1 MKKNTK
7 ETQKIIS
14 VVNLKGG
21 CGRSTLATNLAGELS
36 KLDSTALI
44 DTDLP
49 QGTSASWFAIR
60 QEAGRSGDLTLATAT
75 GHREL
80 ITEVEARG
88 ERYVVLDSPPRLA
101 ELARAMVMLSDLVLI
116 PVATSAAEVW
126 ATSDLMTLLAE
137 ARKVRP
143 IEARLVWTRHRA
155 GTRLAR
161 ELVGQ
166 VNEVLDLPFM
176 KSALSL
182 RVAYQEALG
191 LGLTAT
197 ETADKNA
204 REEVNGL
211 VGEVVK
217 LLRKSK

>member
-1 MKKNTK
+1 MK
-7 ETQKIIS
+7 TQKIIS

-21 CGRSTLATNLAGELS
+21 CGRSTLSTNLAGELA
-36 KLDSTALI
+36 KLNSTALI

-49 QGTSASWFAIR
+49 QGTAASWFAIR
-60 QEAGRSGDLTLATAT
+60 QEAGRTGELTLTTAT

-80 ITEVEARG
+80 IAEVEART
-88 ERYVVLDSPPRLA
+88 ERYIVLDSPPRLA
-101 ELARAMVMLSDLVLI
+101 ELARAMIMLSDLVLI

-137 ARKVRP
+137 ARKIRP

-161 ELVGQ
+161 ELAGQ
-166 VNEVLDLPFM
+166 INEVLDLPFM
-176 KSALSL
+176 KSTLSL

-191 LGLTAT
+191 LGMTAT
-197 ETADKNA
+197 ETGDKNA

-211 VGEVVK
+211 VNEVIK
-217 LLRKSK
+217 LLKRSK

>member
-1 MKKNTK
+1 MK
-7 ETQKIIS
+7 TQKIIS

-21 CGRSTLATNLAGELS
+21 CGRSTLSTNLAGELA
-36 KLDSTALI
+36 KLNSTALI

-49 QGTSASWFAIR
+49 QGTAASWFAIR
-60 QEAGRSGDLTLATAT
+60 QEAGRTGELTLTTAT

-80 ITEVEARG
+80 IAEVEART
-88 ERYVVLDSPPRLA
+88 ERYIVLDSPPRLA
-101 ELARAMVMLSDLVLI
+101 ELARAMIMLSDLVLI

-137 ARKVRP
+137 ARKIRP

-161 ELVGQ
+161 ELAGQ
-166 VNEVLDLPFM
+166 INEVLDLPFM
-176 KSALSL
+176 KATLSL

-191 LGLTAT
+191 LGMTAT
-197 ETADKNA
+197 ETGDKNA

-211 VGEVVK
+211 VNEVIK
-217 LLRKSK
+217 LLKRSK